1 MCTGDEPMT
10 ESTQMQVYVR
20 HWRPSNCSVDKTT
33 EIILDQNTPD
43 HLRAKLSQLS
53 GIPKEDIQY
62 AKVGVVYSTNCVGVV
77 IKDLFANLL

>member
-1 MCTGDEPMT
+1 MT

-20 HWRPSNCSVDKTT
+20 HWRPSSCSVDRTT

-43 HLRAKLSQLS
+43 HLRDKLSQLS

-62 AKVGVVYSTNCVGVV
+62 AKVGVACNAGWVV
-77 IKDLFANLL
+77 IKRLC